1 MEVEI
6 LGLIILYDW
15 FSILQISPREML
27 LPNFLPQKFPAI
39 IVSNNLKMSVFAF
52 QAAHMMS
59 HDAQS
64 LILMLDQFVL
74 LHGS

>member
-6 LGLIILYDW
+6 LGLIIYDW
-15 FSILQISPREML
+15 CSILQISPREML
-27 LPNFLPQKFPAI
+27 LPICKNFLPQKFLI
-39 IVSNNLKMSVFAF
+39 IISNNLKMSVLAF

-59 HDAQS
+59 HDAQ
-64 LILMLDQFVL
+64 LMLDQFVL

>member
-1 MEVEI
+1 MI
-6 LGLIILYDW
+6 GLAFCKNLHEKCSYRSVKI
-15 FSILQISPREML
+15 FSLKNFPL
-27 LPNFLPQKFPAI
+27 LA